1 MSTFWRAA
9 GLSCLQ
15 YSQASHKLRRQAVSV
30 VGNNV
35 FIRNINNGGTG
46 DLLRRNTFR
55 NKNIFSNI
63 LCQRAANNVNC
74 GTMYSNYFSTDNNNS
89 IKGGYEPG
97 SEMIPTTTE
106 ELLDN
111 FEDSAKERDVLLR
124 ADHHALKT
132 DFPPHSLPPGEAT
145 VSEDAA
151 YKKRLIY
158 RSKQRGWLE
167 VDLLLG
173 TWASENVM
181 SLSPEQ
187 LQQYE
192 LILNQ
197 ETLDIY
203 NFIIERDD
211 VPKELENSVMDML
224 REFALEKGVVPTPM
238 DYEKNMKSKMSN

>member
-1 MSTFWRAA
+1 MTTMLPST
-9 GLSCLQ
+9 LIKLQ
-15 YSQASHKLRRQAVSV
+15 RVLTTSTTKITKRNCTILLQHHKLTKFNNNSKKH
-30 VGNNV
+30 VGGIINMY
-35 FIRNINNGGTG
+35 NINNNNH
-46 DLLRRNTFR
+46 RF
-55 NKNIFSNI
+55 FSSS
-63 LCQRAANNVNC
+63 A
-74 GTMYSNYFSTDNNNS
+74 STSKDKDS
-89 IKGGYEPG
+89 KIKGGYEPG
-97 SEMIPTTTE
+97 SEMTPTTTE
-106 ELLDN
+106 QLLDN

-132 DFPPHSLPPGEAT
+132 EFPEHSLPPGETT

-181 SLSPEQ
+181 NLNKMQ
-187 LQQYE
+187 LEQYE
-192 LILNQ
+192 MILNQ

-211 VPKELENSVMDML
+211 VPKELENEVMDML
-224 REFALEKGVVPTPM
+224 REFAMEKGVVPTPM